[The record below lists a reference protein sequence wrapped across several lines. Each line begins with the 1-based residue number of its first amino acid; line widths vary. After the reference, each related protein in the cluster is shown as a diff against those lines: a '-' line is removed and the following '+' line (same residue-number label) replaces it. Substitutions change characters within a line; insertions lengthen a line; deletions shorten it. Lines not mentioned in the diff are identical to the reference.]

1 MVKSRRPVIGKGFFN
16 VLLIIYKFTLVYFS
30 EIIHELNQ
38 IQHNLVNQENELKEI
53 VALLDLCS
61 YDTAICGRH
70 TIEHVLKE
78 FKSRLE
84 TESNL
89 NEIELRK
96 LQMAVS
102 GYYGQLIDCFELTKP
117 IHHALEGLLKN
128 KIFNHIVDNE
138 EVAIILL
145 GEISKK
151 KLPGTFNFLALN
163 RLTVKDSY
171 LNISECDS
179 NCQPIVSCMNLSH
192 PHLEKVELA
201 IHSQCQGLYIV
212 KSFDFGISM
221 NETSKNCDFCTLNG
235 EMIDRFGVITR
246 VSCRNQTRYEL
257 HEKWRTLNNNVLDS
271 KGKLEKL
278 ENEKD
283 FIVKQI
289 TLFESEIAK
298 IKCYL
303 NEYKQNKLNNE
314 KSDENVKFMK
324 RVYQLDD
331 QIHFVKQ
338 LLDQIESK
346 LSCLLEKQHFWQSK
360 LDSLEFLSSTE
371 QKHLLEDLSSQINL
385 IKIEYSSVVKV
396 CKNTNFN
403 FWFL

>member
-128 KIFNHIVDNE
+128 KIFN
-138 EVAIILL
+138 
-145 GEISKK
+145 
-151 KLPGTFNFLALN
+151 
-163 RLTVKDSY
+163 
-171 LNISECDS
+171 
-179 NCQPIVSCMNLSH
+179 
-192 PHLEKVELA
+192 
-201 IHSQCQGLYIV
+201 
-212 KSFDFGISM
+212 
-221 NETSKNCDFCTLNG
+221 
-235 EMIDRFGVITR
+235 
-246 VSCRNQTRYEL
+246 
-257 HEKWRTLNNNVLDS
+257 
-271 KGKLEKL
+271 
-278 ENEKD
+278 
-283 FIVKQI
+283 
-289 TLFESEIAK
+289 
-298 IKCYL
+298 
-303 NEYKQNKLNNE
+303 
-314 KSDENVKFMK
+314 
-324 RVYQLDD
+324 
-331 QIHFVKQ
+331 
-338 LLDQIESK
+338 
-346 LSCLLEKQHFWQSK
+346 
-360 LDSLEFLSSTE
+360 
-371 QKHLLEDLSSQINL
+371 
-385 IKIEYSSVVKV
+385 
-396 CKNTNFN
+396 
-403 FWFL
+403 